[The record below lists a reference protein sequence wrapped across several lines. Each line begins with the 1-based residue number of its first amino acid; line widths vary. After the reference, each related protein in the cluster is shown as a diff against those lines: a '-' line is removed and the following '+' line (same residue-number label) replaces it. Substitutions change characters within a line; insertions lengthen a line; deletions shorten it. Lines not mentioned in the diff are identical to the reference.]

1 MQEIFA
7 NINEIKYILNKVIIK
22 LIQNYCNSKFIRL
35 YHLKK
40 MEFND
45 GLDNYFSNYRI
56 NHILL
61 SKFNITLLVK
71 KSNLLLF
78 FFYKIY
84 IK

>member
-40 MEFND
+40 KMEFND
-45 GLDNYFSNYRI
+45 GLDNYFSNHRI
-56 NHILL
+56 DHILL
-61 SKFNITLLVK
+61 SKFDITLLVK
-71 KSNLLLF
+71 K
-78 FFYKIY
+78 K
-84 IK
+84 K